1 MAKLGYNTTTGQGAV
16 SNYDIASV
24 IGAGS
29 LDIGTLCTHE
39 NVNKWSRIKPLAL
52 MADDDTPKEL
62 AESDFRDY
70 KEGVYSKPYGL
81 FPTQGTIG
89 EYDFGGIDFTKEEA
103 DMKAETEWE
112 YSQPKAL
119 DDRVVNGEGIEIYAR
134 EPDFCGYDHYAD
146 PPIKVEWL
154 EENDG
159 VKGVYAKVTLNV
171 NNDAT
176 YGGVKMSDF
185 MDVNTSTGGFFVSML
200 CISNKN
206 VHVPEL
212 NADRYRYAFGYSGMS
227 VTLKNSSPSAVI
239 GMHNGM
245 LSPLDGE
252 TYNFVVV
259 VNNYA
264 VPAYDVY
271 ANDGWTEWRV
281 LDYYPKITN
290 YAAISKAIILEN
302 GVMRKSIN
310 DITGTTLFMTGKDV
324 KYSEV
329 YNELNVKESALYGF
343 TFKDNAIGGYGVSV
357 KVTEAITSKKRVL
370 VMKSTKYGALN
381 DVDSYFNYIQVAGGD
396 ATGGGDKKGIKPLL
410 TDLPMTG
417 TTNRASF
424 YLNFQSRDLVTF
436 EFQVTNANGSIVK
449 SGSLFRLEEETKRFD
464 CFYNAIKGVIFENI
478 LDTKKNVTGLKVTI
492 FKGTYSNGTE
502 STFTSVSV
510 NPSDNDGHQP
520 YLPSSEGVNNSIANY
535 GSFHIALP
543 SVLPTGYSAN
553 VLGGRMKVDY
563 GIYDAT
569 NTHLGGFFIEGDKLN
584 Q

>member
-1 MAKLGYNTTTGQGAV
+1 MAKLGYNETTGQGAV
-16 SNYDIASV
+16 SNYDIASA

-52 MADDDTPKEL
+52 MADNDTPKEL
-62 AESDFRDY
+62 EESDFRGY
-70 KEGVYSKPYGL
+70 KEGTYSKPYGL
-81 FPTQGTIG
+81 FPKQGTIG
-89 EYDFGGIDFTKEEA
+89 QYDFGGIDFTKEEN

-112 YSQPKAL
+112 YSQPKVL
-119 DDRVVNGEGIEIYAR
+119 NNRVVNGEGIEIYAR

-171 NNDAT
+171 NTDAT

-185 MDVNTSTGGFFVSML
+185 MDVNTSTGGYFVSML

-206 VHVPEL
+206 VYVPEL
-212 NADRYRYAFGYSGMS
+212 SANRYRYAFGYSGMS
-227 VTLKNSSPSAVI
+227 VTLKNSSPSAII

-259 VNNYA
+259 VNNHA
-264 VPAYDVY
+264 VPEYDIY

-281 LDYYPKITN
+281 LDYFPKITN
-290 YAAISKAIILEN
+290 YAAISKSIILEN

-310 DITGTTLFMTGKDV
+310 DITGTTLFMTGKNV

-329 YNELNVKESALYGF
+329 YDGLNVTESSSRGF
-343 TFKDNAIGGYGVSV
+343 TFADNASGGYGVSV

-370 VMKSTKYGALN
+370 VMKSAVYGGPN
-381 DVDSYFNYIQVAGGD
+381 SKDSYFNYIQVAGGD

-424 YLNFQSRDLVTF
+424 YLNFQSRNLVTF
-436 EFQVTNANGSIVK
+436 EFQVTSANGNILK
-449 SGSLFRLEEETKRFD
+449 SGSPMSTTYD
-464 CFYNAIKGVIFENI
+464 CVDNAIKGVIFENI

-492 FKGTYSNGTE
+492 FKGEYS
-502 STFTSVSV
+502 STIETGFTSVSTI
-510 NPSDNDGHQP
+510 PSDDDGHQP
-520 YLPSSEGVNNSIANY
+520 YLPSSEGVDNSIANY

-553 VLGGRMKVDY
+553 VLGGSMKVDY

>member
-1 MAKLGYNTTTGQGAV
+1 MAKLGYNTTTGQGDV
-16 SNYDIASV
+16 SNYEIASA

-52 MADDDTPKEL
+52 MSDDDTPNEL
-62 AESDFRDY
+62 EESDFRGY

-81 FPTQGTIG
+81 FPKQGTIG
-89 EYDFGGIDFTKEEA
+89 QYDFGGIDFTKEEEA

-119 DDRVVNGEGIEIYAR
+119 DDRVVNGEGREIYAR
-134 EPDFCGYDHYAD
+134 EPDFCGYDHNAD

-154 EENDG
+154 EENNG

-200 CISNKN
+200 CISNKD

-227 VTLKNSSPSAVI
+227 VTLKDSSPSAII

-290 YAAISKAIILEN
+290 YAAISKSIILEN

-310 DITGTTLFMTGKDV
+310 DITGTTLFMTGKNV

-329 YNELNVKESALYGF
+329 YNELNVTESASRGF
-343 TFKDNAIGGYGVSV
+343 TFTDNASGGYGVSV

-370 VMKSTKYGALN
+370 VMKSAEYGGPN
-381 DVDSYFNYIQVAGGD
+381 SDYSYFNYIQVAGGD

-424 YLNFQSRDLVTF
+424 YLNFQSSNLVTF
-436 EFQVTNANGSIVK
+436 EFQVTSANGNILK
-449 SGSLFRLEEETKRFD
+449 SGSPMSTTYD
-464 CFYNAIKGVIFENI
+464 CVDNAIKGVIFENI

-492 FKGTYSNGTE
+492 FKGEFS
-502 STFTSVSV
+502 STLETGFTSVSTI
-510 NPSDNDGHQP
+510 PSDDDGNQP
-520 YLPSSEGVNNSIANY
+520 YLPSSEGVDNSIANY

-553 VLGGRMKVDY
+553 VLGGSMKVDY